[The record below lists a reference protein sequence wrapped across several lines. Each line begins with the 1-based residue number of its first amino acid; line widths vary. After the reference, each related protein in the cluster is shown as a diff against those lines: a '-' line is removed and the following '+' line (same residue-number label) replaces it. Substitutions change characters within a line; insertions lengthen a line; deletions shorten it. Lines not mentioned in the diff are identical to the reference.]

1 MAWKKHVLL
10 WLIALLLGALL
21 VPALSSSADIMRRVL
36 REITL
41 IEAVLGKKETAEIT
55 QSASAIY
62 RSLFLETGL
71 VESSKKA
78 LVSKEEQRSSEAVF
92 GGSVTKVS
100 DITNDYI
107 LGLSALCFASLVR
120 IMIFG
125 AWMPYMLPFFIAAIA
140 DGMARRQI
148 KMVSFGYVSP
158 VLYSLALH
166 SMITIIFLPML
177 YLIVPIPL
185 SPILIPFWALIAAIP
200 VMAMISNTQRL
211 AGD

>member
-10 WLIALLLGALL
+10 WLIMLLLGALL

-36 REITL
+36 REIAL
-41 IEAVLGKKETAEIT
+41 IESALGKKETAEIT
-55 QSASAIY
+55 QSASAVY

-71 VESSKKA
+71 IDATRKA
-78 LVSKEEQRSSEAVF
+78 VVTKEEQRSSEGIF
-92 GGSVTKVS
+92 GGSVTKMS
-100 DITNDYI
+100 DATNDYI

-125 AWMPYMLPFFIAAIA
+125 AWAPYMLPFFIAVIA

-148 KMVSFGYVSP
+148 KMVTFGYVSP

-166 SMITIIFLPML
+166 SMITIVFLPLL

-185 SPILIPFWALIAAIP
+185 SPILIPFWALFAAIP
-200 VMAMISNTQRL
+200 MMAMISNTQRL
-211 AGD
+211 GG